1 MNIIIV
7 GEGKEVHFLIKSF
20 ISKGHYVTLII
31 NDREKCKSFSKE
43 HEDIDVI
50 YGDATKPAI
59 LEDAGAIYSNIV
71 IALTSHDPDNLMIC
85 QMAKE
90 LYGVSRTFA
99 VVNDPKNVEI
109 FKKLGLDTII
119 STVNIIS
126 SMIEQK
132 ISIEEITNLISLDE
146 GKLSIFE
153 IKISQSSPV
162 IGKMLSEIDIPNSA
176 VIGCIVRKGDI
187 VIPRGDTKIFFEDK
201 LIVLSLP
208 VEQKKV
214 FNVLLGDD
222 K

>member
-20 ISKGHYVTLII
+20 ISKGHHVTLII
-31 NDREKCKSFSKE
+31 NNKEICRRFSKE
-43 HEDIDVI
+43 HEEIEVV
-50 YGDATKPAI
+50 YGDATKSTI
-59 LEDAGAIYSNIV
+59 LEDAGAVYANIV
-71 IALTSHDPDNLMIC
+71 IALTQHDPDNLIIC

-90 LYGVSRTFA
+90 LYGVARTFA
-99 VVNDPKNVEI
+99 IVNDPKNVEI

-132 ISIEEITNLISLDE
+132 VSIEEITNLISLDE

-153 IKISQSSPV
+153 IKITESSPV
-162 IGKMLSEIDIPNSA
+162 IGKMLSEIKIPNSA
-176 VIGCIVRKGDI
+176 IIGCIIRKGEA
-187 VIPRGDTKIFFEDK
+187 VIPRGDTKIYYDDK
-201 LIVLSLP
+201 LIILSLP
-208 VEQKKV
+208 TEQRKL
-214 FNVLLGDD
+214 FSILSGD

>member
-7 GEGKEVHFLIKSF
+7 GEGKELHFLIKSF
-20 ISKGHYVTLII
+20 ISKGYNVTLIN
-31 NDREKCKSFSKE
+31 NDREVCKKFARE
-43 HEDIDVI
+43 HEDIEVV
-50 YGDATKPAI
+50 YGDATKPVI
-59 LEDAGAIYSNIV
+59 LEDAGAVYTDIL
-71 IALTSHDPDNLMIC
+71 IALTSHDPDNLIIC

-90 LYGVSRTFA
+90 LYGVNRTFA

-132 ISIEEITNLISLDE
+132 VSVEEITNLISLDE

-153 IKISQSSPV
+153 MKITESSPI
-162 IGKMLSEIDIPNSA
+162 IGKKLSEIKIPNSA
-176 VIGCIVRKGDI
+176 VIGCIIRDGEA
-187 VIPRGDTKIFFEDK
+187 VIPRGDTIIYFQDK

-208 VEQKKV
+208 NEQRQL
-214 FNVLLGDD
+214 FNILSGDS